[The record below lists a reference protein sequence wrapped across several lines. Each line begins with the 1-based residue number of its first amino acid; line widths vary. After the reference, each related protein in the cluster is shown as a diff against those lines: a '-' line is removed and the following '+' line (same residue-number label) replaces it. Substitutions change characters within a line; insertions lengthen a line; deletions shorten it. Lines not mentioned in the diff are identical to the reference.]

1 MTEQDSQISSR
12 KLRTPRAAAIAGI
25 IFGVLL
31 IAIYT
36 TINLHIPA
44 VPDDTGAWLE
54 TSAGPISL
62 ALLLV
67 PFAGIAFL
75 WFMGVV
81 RDRFGLLEDQ
91 FFSTLFFGSGLLYL
105 AMVFIGAA
113 LAGGILTAYSMNPR
127 IATEG
132 EVYIFA
138 RAVMYR
144 INNVYSI
151 RMAGMFM
158 FVLATIWV
166 RTEILPRWLALSTY
180 ALALVLLVS
189 VGFLPWM
196 TTIFPFWVLLTS
208 AYILYLNFRSQKD
221 DDDGSS
227 EEEGGG
233 SSE

>member
-1 MTEQDSQISSR
+1 MTEQAAHISSR
-12 KLRTPRAAAIAGI
+12 KLRTPRTAAIAGI

-31 IAIYT
+31 IVIYT
-36 TINLHIPA
+36 IINLNIPA

-54 TSAGPISL
+54 TSAGPISI
-62 ALLLV
+62 ALTLV

-81 RDRFGLLEDQ
+81 RDRLGLLEDQ

-113 LAGGILTAYSMNPR
+113 LAGGILTAHSMNPR
-127 IATEG
+127 IVTEG

-144 INNVYSI
+144 INSIYSI

-166 RTEILPRWLALSTY
+166 RTEIMPRWVALSTY
-180 ALALVLLVS
+180 ALALLLLVS

-196 TTIFPFWVLLTS
+196 TEIFPLWVLLTS
-208 AYILYLNFRSQKD
+208 AYILYFNYRYKKD
-221 DDDGSS
+221 DDDGSP
-227 EEEGGG
+227 EGEG
-233 SSE
+233 